1 MYVFRPFSARQLAS
15 LSCGLL
21 ALSAVPASAVSYGI
35 FDARGLAMGGTAVA
49 AGNTSQAQ
57 FYNPALLSFHDKD
70 EDDSRDGR
78 ISFPNIVVQLSDTV
92 EQTLDAADDELD
104 EQLRT
109 AVNNFNGLRTAENAG
124 AVAGVSRD
132 LRDLLDQL
140 GNQDL
145 SVDAFVGFSVSE
157 PSKREGGAFYVGVR
171 ALGGGRA
178 DISEAD
184 RNLLD
189 QYIQA
194 MEAVAVGGDIG
205 SIDPAL
211 LDETG
216 NLRDPVDELTSSGDV
231 SALTIAEW
239 GVSLAKE
246 FEVDGHDISFGITP
260 KLQRVDAYRETL
272 DISSGITGTDDGTR
286 RFSDSK
292 KTHITVNAD
301 VGIAALIEDHYR
313 LSVAVKD
320 VIAKEFSTAP
330 RIDPDTGEVLPAQI
344 VQLKPRA
351 RLGFAYVTDVLTI
364 GVDFDLRESTPLAN
378 EAPSKDLS
386 LGIEY
391 IAFDRLALRAGY
403 REDQTNFRSSVTS
416 AGIGYQWKRAVL
428 ELGYAASSDYEAGSL
443 QFGWAF

>member
-194 MEAVAVGGDIG
+194 MEAVAAGGDIG

-216 NLRDPVDELTSSGDV
+216 NLRDPVNELTSSGDV

>member
-272 DISSGITGTDDGTR
+272 DISSGITSTDDGTR

>member
-194 MEAVAVGGDIG
+194 MEAVAAGGDIG

>member
-1 MYVFRPFSARQLAS
+1 MYVFRPFSGRHLAC
-15 LSCGLL
+15 LSCALL
-21 ALSAVPASAVSYGI
+21 SLGALPASAVSYGI
-35 FDARGLAMGGTAVA
+35 YDARGLAMGGTAVA

-78 ISFPNIVVQLSDTV
+78 ISFPNVVVQLSDTV
-92 EQTLDAADDELD
+92 EQALEAADDELD
-104 EQLRT
+104 EQLRS
-109 AVNNFNGLRTAENAG
+109 AVNNFNALRNAESAG

-132 LRDLLDQL
+132 LGDLLDQL

-145 SVDAFVGFSVSE
+145 NLDAFVGFSVSE
-157 PSKREGGAFYVGVR
+157 PSKREGGAFFFGVR
-171 ALGGGRA
+171 ALGAGRA

-184 RNLLD
+184 RNLLN
-189 QYIQA
+189 QYIEA
-194 MEAVAVGGDIG
+194 MDVVAAGGDLL
-205 SIDPAL
+205 SINPAL
-211 LDETG
+211 LDENG

-231 SALTIAEW
+231 SALTLAEW
-239 GVSLAKE
+239 GVSVARE
-246 FEVDGHDISFGITP
+246 FEIDGHDISFGITP
-260 KLQRVDAYRETL
+260 KLQRVDAYRDTL
-272 DISSGITGTDDGTR
+272 DISSGITSSVDGTR

-292 KTHITVNAD
+292 KNHITVNAD

-313 LSVAVKD
+313 LSIAVKD

-330 RIDPDTGEVLPAQI
+330 RIDPETGEALPAQI
-344 VQLKPRA
+344 VHLKPRA

-416 AGIGYQWKRAVL
+416 AGIGYQWRRAVL
-428 ELGYAASSDYEAGSL
+428 ELGYATSSEYEAGSL

>member
-194 MEAVAVGGDIG
+194 MEAVAAGGDIG

-216 NLRDPVDELTSSGDV
+216 NLRDPVNELTSSGDV

-320 VIAKEFSTAP
+320 VIAKEFSTTP